1 MNESEFRREKYKRA
15 ILGLVLVAL
24 TLVGAA
30 CRQGKENDQAPKLD
44 SIQEPERASTIN
56 SEGMDLATRIGVP
69 PGFER
74 VEVAAGSFAEY
85 LRQLPLKPDGA
96 PVLYH
101 DGREKRN
108 AGVYVAVVE
117 MSLGDRDLQQCADA
131 IMRLR
136 GEYFWGRGEYEKIA
150 FNFTNGFPVPYSK
163 WMEGYRISFSGNT
176 ASWYE
181 KTSPSNTYE
190 DFLRYMDIIFAYAGT
205 LSLEQEL
212 VSVPWEEME
221 IGDVLIRGG
230 SPGHAVLVV
239 DMAENKNTGEKLY
252 LLAQSYMPAQ
262 DTQLLANP
270 SDAALSPWYALSE
283 TGAEIRTPEWTFT
296 RDQLRR
302 FPE

>member
-1 MNESEFRREKYKRA
+1 MVG
-15 ILGLVLVAL
+15 LMLVLLAVAG
-24 TLVGAA
+24 TA
-30 CRQGKENDQAPKLD
+30 CRQVDEGELASKNDLIEEAAPVSLIYPD
-44 SIQEPERASTIN
+44 
-56 SEGMDLATRIGVP
+56 GMEIATRIGVP

-96 PVLYH
+96 PVLYY

-136 GEYFWGRGEYEKIA
+136 GEYFWERGEYDKIE

-163 WMEGYRISFSGNT
+163 WMEGYRISFTGNT
-176 ASWYE
+176 ASWYK
-181 KTSPSNTYE
+181 KTSPSNTYD
-190 DFLRYMDIIFAYAGT
+190 DFLRYMEIIFAYAGT
-205 LSLEQEL
+205 LSLEQVLQPVEIA
-212 VSVPWEEME
+212 SIQ

-239 DMAENKNTGEKLY
+239 DIAENKNTGEKLY

-270 SDAALSPWYALSE
+270 SDTDISPWYALSE
-283 TGAEIRTPEWTFT
+283 AAGEIRTPEWTFS